1 MTTELQPLPEK
12 GMLSGFMNMLK
23 IENSRWWNRR
33 NILTQSIVWLASVNF
48 LVAMP
53 LIVAPMLEGMPAIT
67 LEEGGEIFMGIF
79 SNVLAIGSVI
89 LLQGSL
95 VGEKQS
101 GTAAWILSNPISR
114 PSYVLSKLV
123 ANTGGIMFVGVLLQG
138 AVGYIIL
145 SYAVGAALP
154 IASYVTAM
162 GLLAL
167 FTLFYISFTLMLGS
181 FFSARGPILGIA
193 IMFAFLH
200 DYLGQMVE
208 SVIQGFTSILP
219 NRLVNAA
226 GAIMLGNPLPSI
238 IPVASNMIFIVLFV
252 GLAIWRFEKTEF

>member
-12 GMLSGFMNMLK
+12 QTLSGFRNMLR
-23 IENSRWWNRR
+23 IENSRWWNMR
-33 NILTQSIVWLASVNF
+33 NILTQSAAWLLSVNF
-48 LVAMP
+48 IVAMP
-53 LIVAPMLEGMPAIT
+53 LIVAPMIDNSPMDPV
-67 LEEGGEIFMGIF
+67 EEGFVIFLSIF
-79 SNVLAIGSVI
+79 SMVLAIGSVI

-114 PSYVLSKLV
+114 PSYILSKLV
-123 ANTGGIMFVGVLLQG
+123 ANTGGIMSVGIILQG

-145 SYAVGAALP
+145 SYVNGAALP

-181 FFSARGPILGIA
+181 FFGTRGPILGAA
-193 IMFAFLH
+193 IMFAAFQ
-200 DYLGQMVE
+200 DYFGRMIE
-208 SVIQGFTSILP
+208 GVIKGFTSILP
-219 NRLVNAA
+219 NRLNDAA
-226 GAIMLGNPLPSI
+226 GAILLGNPLPSI
-238 IPVASNMIFIVLFV
+238 VPVASNVIFIILFI

>member
-12 GMLSGFMNMLK
+12 QMLSGFRNMLR
-23 IENSRWWNRR
+23 IENSRWWNMR
-33 NILTQSIVWLASVNF
+33 NILKQSLVWLASVSF
-48 LVAMP
+48 IVAMP
-53 LIVAPMLEGMPAIT
+53 LIVAPMIDNSPMGPV
-67 LEEGGEIFMGIF
+67 EEGFVIFLSIF
-79 SNVLAIGSVI
+79 SMVLAIGSVI

-123 ANTGGIMFVGVLLQG
+123 ANTGGIMSVGIILQG

-145 SYAVGAALP
+145 SYVNGAALP

-181 FFSARGPILGIA
+181 FFSTRGPILGIA
-193 IMFAFLH
+193 IMFAFLQ
-200 DYLGQMVE
+200 DYLGRMIE
-208 SVIQGFTSILP
+208 SVIKGFTSILP
-219 NRLVNAA
+219 NRLNDAA
-226 GAIMLGNPLPSI
+226 GAILLGSPLPSI
-238 IPVASNMIFIVLFV
+238 VPVASNVIFIILFV

>member
-1 MTTELQPLPEK
+1 MATELQPLPEK
-12 GMLSGFMNMLK
+12 QMLSGFRNMLR
-23 IENSRWWNRR
+23 IENSRWWNMR

-48 LVAMP
+48 IVAMP
-53 LIVAPMLEGMPAIT
+53 LIVAPMIEDSPAIL
-67 LEEGGEIFMGIF
+67 LELGVEIFMGVF
-79 SNVLAIGSVI
+79 SMVLAIGSVI

-114 PSYVLSKLV
+114 TSYILSKLV
-123 ANTGGIMFVGVLLQG
+123 ANTGGIMFVGIILQG
-138 AVGYIIL
+138 AVGYLLL
-145 SYAVGAALP
+145 SYVDGAALP

-181 FFSARGPILGIA
+181 FFNARGPILGVA
-193 IMFAFLH
+193 IMFASLQ
-200 DYLGQMVE
+200 DYLGQMIE
-208 SVIQGFTSILP
+208 GVIKGFTSILP
-219 NRLVNAA
+219 NRLSDAA
-226 GAIMLGNPLPSI
+226 HAVMLGNPLPSI
-238 IPVASNMIFIVLFV
+238 VPVASNLIFIVLFV

>member
-1 MTTELQPLPEK
+1 MTTELQPVPEK
-12 GMLSGFMNMLK
+12 QMLSGFRNMLR

-33 NILTQSIVWLASVNF
+33 NILKQSLVWLASVSF
-48 LVAMP
+48 IVAMP
-53 LIVAPMLEGMPAIT
+53 ILVAPMVDDSPAM
-67 LEEGGEIFMGIF
+67 LVEEGVEIFVRVF
-79 SNVLAIGSVI
+79 SMVLAIGSVI

-123 ANTGGIMFVGVLLQG
+123 ANTGGIMSVGIILQG
-138 AVGYIIL
+138 AVGYLLL
-145 SYAVGAALP
+145 SYVNGAALP

-181 FFSARGPILGIA
+181 FFSTRGPILGIA
-193 IMFAFLH
+193 LMFSFSQ
-200 DYLGQMVE
+200 DYLGQMIE
-208 SVIQGFTSILP
+208 SVIKGFTSILP
-219 NRLVNAA
+219 NRLFEAA
-226 GAIMLGNPLPSI
+226 MATMLGNPLPSI
-238 IPVASNMIFIVLFV
+238 VPLASTLIFIVLFI

>member
-1 MTTELQPLPEK
+1 
-12 GMLSGFMNMLK
+12 
-23 IENSRWWNRR
+23 
-33 NILTQSIVWLASVNF
+33 
-48 LVAMP
+48 VAMP
-53 LIVAPMLEGMPAIT
+53 LIVAPMIEDSPAIL
-67 LEEGGEIFMGIF
+67 LELGVEIFMGVF
-79 SNVLAIGSVI
+79 SMVLAIGSVI

-114 PSYVLSKLV
+114 TSYILSKLA
-123 ANTGGIMFVGVLLQG
+123 ANTGGIMFVGIILQG

-145 SYAVGAALP
+145 SYASGAALP

-181 FFSARGPILGIA
+181 FFNARGPILGVA
-193 IMFAFLH
+193 IMFASLQ
-200 DYLGQMVE
+200 DYLGQMIE
-208 SVIQGFTSILP
+208 GVIKGFTSILP
-219 NRLVNAA
+219 NRLSDAA
-226 GAIMLGNPLPSI
+226 HAVMLGNPLPSI
-238 IPVASNMIFIVLFV
+238 VPVASNLIFIVLFV